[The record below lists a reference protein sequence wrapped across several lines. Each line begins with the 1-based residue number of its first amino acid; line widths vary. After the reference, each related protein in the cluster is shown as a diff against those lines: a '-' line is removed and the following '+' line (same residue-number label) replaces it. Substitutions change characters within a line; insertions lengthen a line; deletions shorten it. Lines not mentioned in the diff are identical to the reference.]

1 MQSLEVSGALRPIYG
16 LFGVKR
22 LKEPRFYAMC
32 ITHMKNNR
40 SFTET
45 HLKNQYT
52 YFHISTLLYL
62 HLTLSVPAKNVIEYV
77 FLLLTQNKLFHSL

>member
-1 MQSLEVSGALRPIYG
+1 MQRTLLPPSSENLKPYIT
-16 LFGVKR
+16 

-62 HLTLSVPAKNVIEYV
+62 YLTLSVPAKNVIEYV